1 MAKKLTN
8 EEFISKANQKHNG
21 KYDYSKTI
29 YKNKRTNVIITCPIH
44 GDFEQNPEVHLR
56 GSGCPKCGKS
66 ISSNKRLKSKE
77 TIIEELKKAHGDK
90 YDYSLVDYKGTDT
103 KVKIICPVHGVF
115 LQTPY
120 DHKKGSGC
128 PVCNNRNKTTED
140 FIKKAIAVH
149 GNQYD

>member
-21 KYDYSKTI
+21 KYNYSKTI

-66 ISSNKRLKSKE
+66 ISSSKRLKSKE
-77 TIIEELKKAHGDK
+77 TIIEEFKKAHGGK
-90 YDYSLVDYKGTDT
+90 YDYSLIVSFGFNLLFEEIDLPHIGQ
-103 KVKIICPVHGVF
+103 PEP
-115 LQTPY
+115 L
-120 DHKKGSGC
+120 
-128 PVCNNRNKTTED
+128 R
-140 FIKKAIAVH
+140 
-149 GNQYD
+149 